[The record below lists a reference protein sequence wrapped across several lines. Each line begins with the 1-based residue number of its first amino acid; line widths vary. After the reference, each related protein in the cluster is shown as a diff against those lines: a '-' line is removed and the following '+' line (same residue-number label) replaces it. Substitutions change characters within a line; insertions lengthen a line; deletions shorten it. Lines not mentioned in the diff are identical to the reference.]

1 MLDEKE
7 DLKSE
12 EEEDD
17 FDSGESGDIISPVG
31 SSNSFRYLESGD
43 HKK

>member
-12 EEEDD
+12 EEEGD

-43 HKK
+43 QKK